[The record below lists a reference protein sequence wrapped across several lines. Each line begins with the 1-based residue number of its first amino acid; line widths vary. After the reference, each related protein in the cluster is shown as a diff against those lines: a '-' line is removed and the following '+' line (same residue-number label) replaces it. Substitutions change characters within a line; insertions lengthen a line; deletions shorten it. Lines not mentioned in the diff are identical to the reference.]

1 MTYKREIEKA
11 IKGYLAPLGFKYYV
25 KDDEFIKK
33 INDDL
38 TQTICYAD
46 ATRGR
51 KQYHLDL
58 TQTIC
63 YADAT
68 RGRKQY
74 HLLTVISTVS
84 SNLLNEIL
92 YQASDGMMD
101 FRSVCASPAY
111 LNTVNGKE
119 AIHAEFIGERTMEEN
134 IAAFDRVYKEDVLQ
148 VFDKFK
154 TTKDVLLSPL
164 REEFFNPY
172 NRPYVRY
179 YVPLKAFEFIDKRI
193 EIAKGSEARIIERYG
208 SLDDE
213 DTEDRRTYE
222 AMHKNLKQWI
232 AERRQFKI
240 DDEYLPIFN
249 EQEANSL
256 SESLQKMKSI
266 VGKLLKN
273 E

>member
-1 MTYKREIEKA
+1 MNNTVTYKREIEKA
-11 IKGYLAPLGFKYYV
+11 IKGYLAPFGYKYNV

-46 ATRGR
+46 ATHNR
-51 KQYHLDL
+51 KL
-58 TQTIC
+58 
-63 YADAT
+63 
-68 RGRKQY
+68 Y

-84 SNLLNEIL
+84 SNLLNDVLCQIT
-92 YQASDGMMD
+92 DGLMN
-101 FRSVCASPAY
+101 FRGVCASPAY
-111 LNTVNGKE
+111 LNTLDGKE
-119 AIHAEFIGERTMEEN
+119 VIHTEFMGERTMEEN
-134 IAAFDRVYKEDVLQ
+134 LADFDRMYKKEVLQ

-154 TTKDVLLSPL
+154 TTKDVFLCPL

-179 YVPLKAFEFIDKRI
+179 YVPLAFYFNSEFDKAFEFIDKRI

-222 AMHKNLKQWI
+222 AIRKNLKQWI
-232 AERRQFKI
+232 AEPRQFKI
-240 DDEYLPIFN
+240 DDEYLPHF
-249 EQEANSL
+249 
-256 SESLQKMKSI
+256 
-266 VGKLLKN
+266 
-273 E
+273 

>member
-51 KQYHLDL
+51 KQYHLL
-58 TQTIC
+58 TVISTVSSNLLNEI
-63 YADAT
+63 
-68 RGRKQY
+68 
-74 HLLTVISTVS
+74 LLTVISTVS

-179 YVPLKAFEFIDKRI
+179 YVPLAYYFNGEFDKAFEFIDKRI

-222 AMHKNLKQWI
+222 ALTFKEGAKG
-232 AERRQFKI
+232 RRFQKM
-240 DDEYLPIFN
+240 L
-249 EQEANSL
+249 SL
-256 SESLQKMKSI
+256 S
-266 VGKLLKN
+266 
-273 E
+273 

>member
-1 MTYKREIEKA
+1 MEKA
-11 IKGYLAPLGFKYYV
+11 IKSYLAPFGYKYNV

-46 ATRGR
+46 AT
-51 KQYHLDL
+51 HN
-58 TQTIC
+58 
-63 YADAT
+63 
-68 RGRKQY
+68 RKQY
-74 HLLTVISTVS
+74 HLLTVIATVS

-92 YQASDGMMD
+92 YQASDGMMN

-164 REEFFNPY
+164 REELFNPY

-179 YVPLKAFEFIDKRI
+179 YVPLAYYFNGEFDKAYEYIQERLDI
-193 EIAKGSEARIIERYG
+193 EYKMIERFG
-208 SLDDE
+208 PHESAKQ
-213 DTEDRRTYE
+213 TINTYE
-222 AMHKNLKQWI
+222 AIRKNLKQWI
-232 AERRQFKI
+232 AERRQFKV
-240 DDEYLPIFN
+240 DDEYLPHF
-249 EQEANSL
+249 
-256 SESLQKMKSI
+256 
-266 VGKLLKN
+266 
-273 E
+273 

>member
-11 IKGYLAPLGFKYYV
+11 IKGYLAPFGYKYNV

-33 INDDL
+33 IND
-38 TQTICYAD
+38 
-46 ATRGR
+46 
-51 KQYHLDL
+51 DL

-84 SNLLNEIL
+84 SNLLNDVLCQIT
-92 YQASDGMMD
+92 DGMMN
-101 FRSVCASPAY
+101 FRGVCASPAY

-179 YVPLKAFEFIDKRI
+179 YVPLAYYFNGEFDKAFEFIDKRI

-222 AMHKNLKQWI
+222 AVHKNLKQWI